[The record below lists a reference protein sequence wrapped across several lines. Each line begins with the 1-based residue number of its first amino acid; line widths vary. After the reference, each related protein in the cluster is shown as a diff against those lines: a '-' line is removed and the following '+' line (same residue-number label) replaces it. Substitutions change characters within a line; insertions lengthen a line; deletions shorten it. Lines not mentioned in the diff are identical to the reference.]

1 MVMLLNPVS
10 VPLPDGFRCLLRY
23 KRVWLTF
30 VLLGFA
36 YFVFQFSTF
45 TPIQSTAD
53 FDLTQI
59 TSLATWH
66 WPTFMEVWQGAPIPA
81 LGGGPGVFYKATTTY
96 PLSAIAAVL
105 MLLNWRGFRCPRLS
119 RLLTRFFF

>member
-1 MVMLLNPVS
+1 MFTGLSRVYPLLGLLSGYIIVLLFNPVR
-10 VPLPDGFRCLLRY
+10 VPLRDGFRCLLRY

-53 FDLTQI
+53 LDLTQI

-66 WPTFMEVWQGAPIPA
+66 WPTFIEVWQEAPIPT
-81 LGGGPGVFYKATTTY
+81 LEGVGGMFGRATSASQLRASGGV
-96 PLSAIAAVL
+96 
-105 MLLNWRGFRCPRLS
+105 
-119 RLLTRFFF
+119 

>member
-66 WPTFMEVWQGAPIPA
+66 WPTFMEVWQETPIPA
-81 LGGGPGVFYKATTTY
+81 LPGVAGVFYNATTYY
-96 PLSAIAAVL
+96 PLSAISA
-105 MLLNWRGFRCPRLS
+105 LLLFFTRRGV
-119 RLLTRFFF
+119 